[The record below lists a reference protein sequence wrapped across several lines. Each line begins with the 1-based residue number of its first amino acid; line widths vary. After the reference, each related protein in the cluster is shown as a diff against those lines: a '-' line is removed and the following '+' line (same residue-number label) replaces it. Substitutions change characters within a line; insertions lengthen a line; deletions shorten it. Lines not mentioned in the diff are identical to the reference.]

1 MPYFITDKSPDCSGW
16 ATVKED
22 GEVIGCHTTKQ
33 DAIDQMVAVSI
44 AEDMEPGG
52 ERQVS
57 LNVPAY
63 IRSAARKGLDYY
75 GQGLAGDG
83 LVDRRQGDSC
93 ERLGCKTSCGFG
105 CIKELKC

>member
-52 ERQVS
+52 ERNSDADEVII
-57 LNVPAY
+57 VD
-63 IRSAARKGLDYY
+63 I
-75 GQGLAGDG
+75 DG
-83 LVDRRQGDSC
+83 TIADISH
-93 ERLGCKTSCGFG
+93 RLHF
-105 CIKELKC
+105 IE